1 MLKVRNLA
9 FFSIYRY
16 SIPGCNRTFR
26 FVAAHTVHVAYL
38 PETVTATA
46 KGMDRSGSPLTEGKV
61 ARLKDLFKSAK
72 SSKGNAFNR
81 SV

>member
-9 FFSIYRY
+9 FFPIYRY

-26 FVAAHTVHVAYL
+26 FVVAHTVHVAYL

-46 KGMDRSGSPLTEGKV
+46 KGMDRSGSPLTEGMVAKLKV
-61 ARLKDLFKSAK
+61 LFKECK
-72 SSKGNAFNR
+72 N
-81 SV
+81 